1 MNRVRRFFHRIGD
14 YFTSI
19 PLKSYVTFILESLGL
34 MANLIAIATFLGA
47 INTPKESSNF
57 YINSQEFFVWSLIAS
72 IYVFGLISAR
82 IKRRWRRKMLQSGYE
97 VEEYEVMHDTIFARS
112 NLHWEMFVRDFS
124 FTLAASFILTFLY
137 VRAMQAAL
145 TEGIASPWSAFGT
158 TLLVWIPVTF
168 GVMIMSSI
176 LDKALSLY
184 EGD

>member
-1 MNRVRRFFHRIGD
+1 MNRIRLFFKSIGD
-14 YFTSI
+14 YFSHI
-19 PLKSYVTFILESLGL
+19 PLKSYVTFILEALGL
-34 MANLIAIATFLGA
+34 FANLIAVATFLGA
-47 INTPKESSNF
+47 INTPKESPNF
-57 YINSQEFFVWSLIAS
+57 YINSQEFFVWSLIAM

-82 IKRRWRRKMLQSGYE
+82 IKRRWRRKMLERGY
-97 VEEYEVMHDTIFARS
+97 VVKDYNLGTQTIFARS
-112 NLHWEMFVRDFS
+112 NLHWDMFQRDFS

-145 TEGIASPWSAFGT
+145 TEGTASPWSAFGM

-176 LDKALSLY
+176 IDKALSLY